1 MNRIEFIEIHEFFG
15 RASRREIPRALVAL
29 TPVPES
35 AGSPLSSYPAT
46 CDLRPTCAWQSGLS
60 GDAARPVDLVSGHR
74 PS

>member
-1 MNRIEFIEIHEFFG
+1 MNGVEFNEVHEFFG
-15 RASRREIPRALVAL
+15 ARAVEIGALVAH